1 MSASHIRTASVLTTW
16 RKSTYSGGDNGD
28 CIEVADHIPGVVP
41 VRDSTAPH
49 GPALVIPAAS
59 WAAFIAEVKSG
70 SLS

>member
-49 GPALVIPAAS
+49 GPARPRTGYPRCVVGRLHS
-59 WAAFIAEVKSG
+59 
-70 SLS
+70 